1 MEDFISIAM
10 YFFFFWGGFWVDK
23 SNNLQIRRLFIFLT
37 YLFLCFGYMTGGD
50 WVGYEADYYN
60 PDLEEIKIL
69 SEPGYIFLITKIRL
83 VIEDFFLALG
93 LSILNQS
100 PILSRSLPTATLISF
115 ESLFRKF
122 SSHWILCLS
131 IAMPVFSLFVLIDN
145 PLRFMIAMSFI
156 NIGVVWFLQKKW
168 LLCSIFF
175 IGSVFF
181 HYTTA
186 VSIPLLFF
194 YNLRYKICAFNERIV
209 FISYIVF
216 CLIIAA
222 TSIVSSLFE
231 KSGNLLQLI
240 GQRSYEVY
248 AIGSNNSL
256 FSIGSLISA
265 FFASYMILSKRD
277 IINGSSQY
285 GQIIYSFSIL
295 YIFLSR
301 LLMIVPTGFR
311 LAIPFAVFS
320 VLSWSILLKKD
331 RIKVIYIVL
340 TSLILFKTLYNSF
353 SYIPYSNSLYYIM
366 TEHKSSNERENYNLK
381 AYKDRL
387 GKEFNKGE

>member
-1 MEDFISIAM
+1 M

-93 LSILNQS
+93 FLKIFYL
-100 PILSRSLPTATLISF
+100 TTLIV
-115 ESLFRKF
+115 LFRKV

-231 KSGNLLQLI
+231 QSGNLLQLI

-320 VLSWSILLKKD
+320 VLSWSILLKKV

>member
-1 MEDFISIAM
+1 M

-50 WVGYEADYYN
+50 WVAYETDYYN

-93 LSILNQS
+93 FLKIFYL
-100 PILSRSLPTATLISF
+100 TTLIV
-115 ESLFRKF
+115 LFRKV

-156 NIGVVWFLQKKW
+156 NIGIVWFLQKKW

-209 FISYIVF
+209 FITYIVF

-231 KSGNLLQLI
+231 QSGNLLQLI

-248 AIGSNNSL
+248 AIDSNNS
-256 FSIGSLISA
+256 FFTIGSLISA
-265 FFASYMILSKRD
+265 FFASYMIFSKRD
-277 IINGSSQY
+277 IINGNSQY

-340 TSLILFKTLYNSF
+340 TSLILFKTLYNSY

-381 AYKDRL
+381 AYKDRI
-387 GKEFNKGE
+387 GKEFNIGE